1 MATLRCISLAT
12 IFIMFL
18 TTCGV
23 SVAANSQTWIEV
35 RSPNFIVVTNAND
48 KQAQRVAYQFELI
61 RSVFREYFGK
71 TGPST
76 DPPITIIAAKDE
88 GTLKAL
94 LLEFWAKKG
103 SMHPAGMFLG
113 SADAN
118 YVVLRLDISLNES
131 AYEPYEP
138 VYHEYVHYLTRHLR
152 SQLPLWMVEGLAEF
166 YGNTRIES
174 DRVLVGAPSTS
185 NLKLLRQTQLLPIN
199 TLFDVDASSPY
210 YHEESKTSIFYAES
224 WALTHYLMA
233 RDWNEKTNH
242 VTLFVTL
249 LGKGVN
255 QREAA
260 RLTIGDPGSLE
271 PVLRQYVQSH
281 LFTAVRQD
289 PPKIDES
296 GFQARRMSDAESL
309 AVRADFMAHDHHYQ
323 EAQQML
329 DEALKEDPKLG
340 AACESMSSLYL
351 AQGNFAEASKWA
363 SQAMNLN
370 PQSFRA
376 NYYVALTLIAS
387 GVRDEQTLSKAESS
401 LRTVL
406 KSNAEFTPA
415 YDLLAYVLSQPG
427 PTQKLD
433 EAYMATVEAV
443 SREPGNVRY
452 RIRAVEVQ
460 KKRGRAEDAIRV
472 AELAIPL
479 AKTPADKAIAEASLA
494 AAKQFSKNPLMSPL
508 VEDVWQKLN
517 ENLSKDNS
525 AKTDLEHDVAALTKL
540 LDAGSLDAADDSA
553 ARYFR
558 ASAQTLLNVFHNKD
572 GLSPD
577 TAVNEQYLGDLDRII
592 AGKTDI
598 TAWGITMSNVAYTA
612 GTIAWNGLHSPRTY
626 SYWQLCVETV
636 PCMVNLASGYTLGWE
651 GVKPDPA
658 KALELDLKAFDTGTR
673 YRCAGAYAAN
683 NIAGLIYFAGVSY
696 PKDTDPVSWIQKSYA
711 LSDPIEAQPNSENA
725 CGGAGAHMDEFLYR
739 LAQGD
744 RRNNLLTEA
753 VQRFSDKA
761 TTAPALAKY
770 FSGSID
776 ANAFQAAVESS
787 KSEFGRCYAYFHAMW
802 YAFIAGDTPLVNKF
816 YEPLSK
822 FDQATCHYYLV
833 YAEKFHPEATQ
844 SQSIPTQHSQ

>member
-1 MATLRCISLAT
+1 MKGTLRCISLAT
-12 IFIMFL
+12 FFISL
-18 TTCGV
+18 LATHGV

-35 RSPNFIVVTNAND
+35 RSPNFVVVTNAND

-94 LLEFWAKKG
+94 LPEFWAKKG

-185 NLKLLRQTQLLPIN
+185 NLRLLRQTQLLPIN

-233 RDWNEKTNH
+233 RDWNEITNH

-376 NYYVALTLIAS
+376 NYYVALTLMAS

-401 LRTVL
+401 LRT
-406 KSNAEFTPA
+406 
-415 YDLLAYVLSQPG
+415 
-427 PTQKLD
+427 
-433 EAYMATVEAV
+433 
-443 SREPGNVRY
+443 SRVMP
-452 RIRAVEVQ
+452 
-460 KKRGRAEDAIRV
+460 
-472 AELAIPL
+472 
-479 AKTPADKAIAEASLA
+479 
-494 AAKQFSKNPLMSPL
+494 
-508 VEDVWQKLN
+508 
-517 ENLSKDNS
+517 
-525 AKTDLEHDVAALTKL
+525 
-540 LDAGSLDAADDSA
+540 
-553 ARYFR
+553 
-558 ASAQTLLNVFHNKD
+558 
-572 GLSPD
+572 
-577 TAVNEQYLGDLDRII
+577 
-592 AGKTDI
+592 
-598 TAWGITMSNVAYTA
+598 
-612 GTIAWNGLHSPRTY
+612 
-626 SYWQLCVETV
+626 
-636 PCMVNLASGYTLGWE
+636 
-651 GVKPDPA
+651 
-658 KALELDLKAFDTGTR
+658 
-673 YRCAGAYAAN
+673 
-683 NIAGLIYFAGVSY
+683 
-696 PKDTDPVSWIQKSYA
+696 
-711 LSDPIEAQPNSENA
+711 
-725 CGGAGAHMDEFLYR
+725 
-739 LAQGD
+739 
-744 RRNNLLTEA
+744 NLLRPMTSW
-753 VQRFSDKA
+753 RTSCRS
-761 TTAPALAKY
+761 PARPR
-770 FSGSID
+770 S
-776 ANAFQAAVESS
+776 
-787 KSEFGRCYAYFHAMW
+787 
-802 YAFIAGDTPLVNKF
+802 
-816 YEPLSK
+816 
-822 FDQATCHYYLV
+822 
-833 YAEKFHPEATQ
+833 
-844 SQSIPTQHSQ
+844 